1 MAYEKYYKNNHS
13 GGNSVEIATPFV
25 KVMRNVYA
33 WMVEMQTVGM
43 QSQPAHGITSVSV
56 LHVAGYRKTQIS
68 HMNTYLVLPAC
79 LQLEFH
85 KRVLLVDLQA
95 SVVCDGLLSAIISRT
110 TEGYKCLVVLEP

>member
-1 MAYEKYYKNNHS
+1 MVEHLGKDTWE
-13 GGNSVEIATPFV
+13 GGLECHGFTC
-25 KVMRNVYA
+25 A

-95 SVVCDGLLSAIISRT
+95 SVVCDGLLAAIISWT